1 MYILYIWTVIAMTPH
16 VGSAYPKDI
25 QRDWRPIGEY
35 HSSTLPPQLPQE
47 KCEAAAKQLG
57 LSADRYRCVRAK

>member
-16 VGSAYPKDI
+16 MGSMHKQDI

-35 HSSTLPPQLPQE
+35 HTDGYGKDNSKE
-47 KCEAAAKQLG
+47 ACEAAAKQLG